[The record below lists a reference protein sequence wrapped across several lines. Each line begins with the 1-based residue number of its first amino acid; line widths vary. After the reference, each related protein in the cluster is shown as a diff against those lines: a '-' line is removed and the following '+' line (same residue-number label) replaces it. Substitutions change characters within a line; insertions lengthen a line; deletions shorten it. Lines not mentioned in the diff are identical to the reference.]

1 MGCHARAIVLSRQNN
16 VKCECETKVTARGLR
31 DLEFGTSIA
40 VIVKKGVYHL
50 LKCMHVV
57 SRARAEYEP
66 WLAWQKSWHFE
77 ENKQS
82 ALVFQRPCGI
92 IRMYF
97 PLPPYPRSSRDKTFS
112 RRRKKKSKRSGVC
125 EGYRARAAM
134 EKK

>member
-1 MGCHARAIVLSRQNN
+1 MGCHARVILSRDKTMSS
-16 VKCECETKVTARGLR
+16 VECETKVTARGLR
-31 DLEFGTSIA
+31 DLEFGTSIV

-57 SRARAEYEP
+57 SRVRAEYEP

-112 RRRKKKSKRSGVC
+112 HRRKRSPSAAVC
-125 EGYRARAAM
+125 VKGIVHAL
-134 EKK
+134 